1 MMITVKNKKSGK
13 EYPVDQGAFNAWP
26 AEKKKLFE
34 VVSTHTMSA
43 TLPRIGKI
51 EPRVPEVVRQKQ
63 AKQGD
68 PEPEA
73 GK

>member
-1 MMITVKNKKSGK
+1 MMITIKNKKTGK
-13 EYPVDQGAFNAWP
+13 EWPAEEAKFNAWP

-51 EPRVPEVVRQKQ
+51 EPRVPEVVRRKQ
-63 AKQGD
+63 EKQGD